1 MTTTFYQ
8 RYEQLCSE
16 RGLKPQTQEILNV
29 LGVTSPTISGWKKG
43 ASPKI
48 EAVCCLANYFQVSSD
63 YLLGL
68 SSLRNPPTPTLSDH
82 EQILIEA
89 FRSADAQGQQNIIY
103 TCQYELRR
111 REKENAR
118 TANAE

>member
-1 MTTTFYQ
+1 MTFYN

-16 RGLKPQTQEILNV
+16 HGLKPQTQEMLDV

-48 EAVCCLANYFQVSSD
+48 EAICNLSKYFHVSSD

-68 SSLRNPPTPTLSDH
+68 SRLRNPQITALTAH
-82 EQILIEA
+82 EQLLVNA
-89 FRSADAQGQQNIIY
+89 FRSADPEGQQNIIY
-103 TCQYELRR
+103 TCQHELRR
-111 REKENAR
+111 VKKRELI
-118 TANAE
+118 NAE